1 MIYDYIKSFPKCHAG
16 DAITVSYNVPCD
28 IALITERDYQLTVN
42 RDDDSFL
49 LRVSADEMDECHASL
64 VVPFDGDWRMVVF
77 LYDEMDECRFEITC
91 KYQPVDIL
99 QYNATHTDSK
109 IVCKQV
115 GAPAPCS
122 LLEWKRQTGNTFC
135 GNMSCCCS
143 CFRMVPLTEFE
154 CVKVSVASKGGAKAY
169 YATPICHHCAT
180 TPDTIRFLVP
190 TSTLS
195 PCK

>member
-1 MIYDYIKSFPKCHAG
+1 MTYDYIKSFPKCHAG
-16 DAITVSYNVPCD
+16 DAITVSYNAPCD
-28 IALITERDYQLTVN
+28 ITLITERDYQLAMN
-42 RDDDSFL
+42 LGDDSFM
-49 LRVSADEMDECHASL
+49 LRVCADEIDDTHASL
-64 VVPFDGDWRMVVF
+64 TVPFDGDWRIVAF
-77 LYDEMDECRFEITC
+77 LYDEIDERRLEITC
-91 KYQPVDIL
+91 KYQSVDVL

-115 GAPAPCS
+115 CAPAPCS
-122 LLEWKRQTGNTFC
+122 LQEWKRQTGNTFS

-154 CVKVSVASKGGAKAY
+154 CVKVSVTSERGATAY
-169 YATPICHHCAT
+169 CATPICHHCAT
-180 TPDTIRFLVP
+180 NPDTIRFLVP

>member
-1 MIYDYIKSFPKCHAG
+1 MTYDYIKSFSKCHAG
-16 DAITVSYNVPCD
+16 DAITVSYNAPCD
-28 IALITERDYQLTVN
+28 IALITERDFQLTVN

-49 LRVSADEMDECHASL
+49 LRVSVDEIDECHASL

-122 LLEWKRQTGNTFC
+122 LQEWKHQTGNTFS

-154 CVKVSVASKGGAKAY
+154 CVKVSVTSECGATAY

-180 TPDTIRFLVP
+180 SSDPIHFQVA
-190 TSTLS
+190 TSALS